1 MVNSLWG
8 LVVGVDG
15 GCCRGDNSIYKGGR
29 AYVKKYVLPIE
40 TIVCVGT
47 QYIKKGIITSL

>member
-8 LVVGVDG
+8 LVVGVV
-15 GCCRGDNSIYKGGR
+15 RGDNSIYKGGK
-29 AYVKKYVLPIE
+29 AYVKNYVLPIE

>member
-15 GCCRGDNSIYKGGR
+15 GCCRVDNSIYKGGR
-29 AYVKKYVLPIE
+29 AYVKKLPIE
-40 TIVCVGT
+40 IYCVCVNSI
-47 QYIKKGIITSL
+47 Y